1 MYRKELIIAM
11 AFLEMYHVLLDV
23 VAVYSP
29 VLRRIQRLNL
39 DSAWKSTVKNLEM
52 SSMSA
57 SFGSG
62 ELICHVLT
70 TLKQYIGMVIII
82 LSICSSFKWGSS
94 QDVYTCRCVLL
105 SRLPS
110 QVTTAA
116 LMAKGCCSDCFQFPM
131 SALTSPGTPLLP
143 LMPEMH

>member
-11 AFLEMYHVLLDV
+11 ALLEMYHALLDV

-29 VLRRIQRLNL
+29 MLRRIQRLNL
-39 DSAWKSTVKNLEM
+39 DSARKSTVKNLEM

-57 SFGSG
+57 SFGRG

-82 LSICSSFKWGSS
+82 LSICSRFK
-94 QDVYTCRCVLL
+94 
-105 SRLPS
+105 
-110 QVTTAA
+110 
-116 LMAKGCCSDCFQFPM
+116 
-131 SALTSPGTPLLP
+131 
-143 LMPEMH
+143 